1 MVSQAI
7 HLSLATQCDSTS
19 APGRF
24 DWPAPT
30 QRAVSSPAKQMTPHQ
45 RQALS
50 IEVIAGVETISE
62 LAREH
67 QVSRKFVSQQVQT
80 AQQAL
85 EQAFAPVPT
94 QDEVLF
100 QLPVTKRWIEQLVL
114 GLVLIGRSSYRGVVE
129 LLNDVFDYSISL
141 GTVNN
146 IVHGAVHQARR
157 MNLQYDLS
165 GIAVGA
171 HDEIFQAGDPVLVGV
186 DTRSTFCYL
195 LSLEDQRDAD
205 TWGVR
210 LLELVDRGFAPEATI
225 ADFGTGLRA
234 GHQEALPGIPCRGD
248 VFHALQ
254 SIEPVVSYLENR
266 AYEAIATRMKL
277 QRKQATAE
285 RRHGRK
291 SPALSKQLYDA
302 QLAEAKAI
310 KLADDMNL
318 LSRWLREDILSV
330 AGPEY
335 SSRQQL
341 FDFVVAELRAREPFC
356 AHRIG
361 PLWKLLENQRDKL
374 LAFAAKLDDD
384 LTTLAQD
391 WQISPATAREVLHL
405 QALSTSD
412 PRRWRRE
419 VALREILRERYHG
432 VCADVQQLSDRVV
445 RASSLVE
452 NLNSR
457 LRNYFFLWRQL
468 GEDSLT
474 LLQFFLNHRRYMR
487 SESPD
492 RVGRSPAELLTGQPH
507 PHWLYLLGY
516 ERFSRN

>member
-1 MVSQAI
+1 MDCQAT
-7 HLSLATQCDSTS
+7 LSAPVTQCDPTSVPSRFHWPASTS
-19 APGRF
+19 GSVSC
-24 DWPAPT
+24 PA
-30 QRAVSSPAKQMTPHQ
+30 QQMAPHQ
-45 RQALS
+45 RQILS
-50 IEVIAGVETISE
+50 IEAIAGAQTISG
-62 LAREH
+62 LAREY
-67 QVSRKFVSQQVQT
+67 QVSRKFVYQQVQT
-80 AQQAL
+80 AEQAL
-85 EQAFAPVPT
+85 QHAFAPAP
-94 QDEVLF
+94 DRNEVLF
-100 QLPVTKRWIEQLVL
+100 QLPVTKKWVEQLVL
-114 GLVLIGRSSYRGVVE
+114 SLVLTCHGSYRGVVE
-129 LLNDVFDYSISL
+129 LLGDLFDYPIAV
-141 GTVNN
+141 GTVSN
-146 IVHGAVHQARR
+146 IVHSAVRQAKR

-165 GIAVGA
+165 DIVVGA
-171 HDEIFQAGDPVLVGV
+171 HDEIFQANKPVLVGV

-210 LLELVDRGFAPEATI
+210 LLELADRGFAPEATV
-225 ADFGTGLRA
+225 ADFGSGLRA
-234 GHQEALPGIPCRGD
+234 GHAEAFPGVPCRGD

-254 SIEPVVSYLENR
+254 SIEPVVGYLENR
-266 AYEAIATRMKL
+266 AYEAIATRVKL

-291 SPALSKQLYDA
+291 NLALSKQLYDA
-302 QLAEAKAI
+302 RLAEAKAI
-310 KLADDMNL
+310 ELADDVEL
-318 LSRWLREDILSV
+318 LTRWLREDILSV

-335 SSRQQL
+335 SIRQQL
-341 FDFVVAELRAREPFC
+341 FDFVVAELRAREPAC
-356 AHRIG
+356 SHRIG
-361 PLWKLLENQRDKL
+361 PVWKLLENQRDKL

-384 LTTLAQD
+384 LTALAQD
-391 WQISPATAREVLHL
+391 WQISVITAREVLQV
-405 QALSTSD
+405 QALSMSD

-419 VALREILRERYHG
+419 AALRELLRGRYYG
-432 VCADVQQLSDRVV
+432 AYTDVQELSERVV

-487 SESPD
+487 SESPN

>member
-1 MVSQAI
+1 MDGQAT
-7 HLSLATQCDSTS
+7 LSAPVTQCDPTS
-19 APGRF
+19 VPSRF

-30 QRAVSSPAKQMTPHQ
+30 SGSVSCPAKQMAPHQ

-50 IEVIAGVETISE
+50 IEAIAGVETISE

-67 QVSRKFVSQQVQT
+67 QVSRKFVYQQIET
-80 AQQAL
+80 AEQAL
-85 EQAFAPVPT
+85 EHAFAPAPP
-94 QDEVLF
+94 QNEVLF
-100 QLPVTKRWIEQLVL
+100 HLPVTKSWIEQLVL
-114 GLVLIGRSSYRGVVE
+114 SLVLTCHSSYRGVVE
-129 LLNDVFDYSISL
+129 LLGDVFDYPIAL
-141 GTVNN
+141 GTVSN
-146 IVHGAVHQARR
+146 IVHSAVSQAQR

-165 GIAVGA
+165 DIVVGA
-171 HDEIFQAGDPVLVGV
+171 HDEIFQAGKPVLVGV
-186 DTRSTFCYL
+186 DTRTTFCYL

-210 LLELVDRGFAPEATI
+210 LFELVDRGFAPEATV
-225 ADFGTGLRA
+225 ADFATGLRA
-234 GHQEALPGIPCRGD
+234 GHEEALPGVPCRGD
-248 VFHALQ
+248 VFHAFQ
-254 SIEPVVSYLENR
+254 SIEPVVGYLENR

-277 QRKQATAE
+277 QKKQATAE

-291 SPALSKQLYDA
+291 SPALSKQLHDA
-302 QLAEAKAI
+302 RLAEAKAI
-310 KLADDMNL
+310 ELADDMEL
-318 LSRWLREDILSV
+318 LTRWLREDILSL

-335 SSRQQL
+335 PVRQQL
-341 FDFVVAELRAREPFC
+341 FDFVVAELRVREQACP
-356 AHRIG
+356 HRIG
-361 PLWKLLENQRDKL
+361 TVRKLLENQRDKL

-384 LTTLAQD
+384 LTALAQD
-391 WQISPATAREVLHL
+391 WQISSTTVRELLHL
-405 QALSTSD
+405 QALPMFD

-419 VALREILRERYHG
+419 TALRELLRGHYYG
-432 VCADVQQLSDRVV
+432 VYAEVQELSQRVV

-487 SESPD
+487 SEHPD

>member
-1 MVSQAI
+1 M
-7 HLSLATQCDSTS
+7 
-19 APGRF
+19 AP
-24 DWPAPT
+24 P
-30 QRAVSSPAKQMTPHQ
+30 Q

-50 IEVIAGVETISE
+50 IEAIAGVEAISE

-67 QVSRKFVSQQVQT
+67 RVSRKFVYQQVQT
-80 AQQAL
+80 AVEAL
-85 EQAFAPVPT
+85 EHAFAPAPP
-94 QDEVLF
+94 QNEVLF
-100 QLPVTKRWIEQLVL
+100 QLPVTKKWIEQLVL
-114 GLVLIGRSSYRGVVE
+114 GLVLTCHSSYRGVVE
-129 LLNDVFDYSISL
+129 LLGDVFDYPIAL
-141 GTVNN
+141 GTVSN
-146 IVHGAVHQARR
+146 IVHSAVSQAQR

-165 GIAVGA
+165 DIVVGA
-171 HDEIFQAGDPVLVGV
+171 HDEIFQAGKPVLVGV

-225 ADFGTGLRA
+225 ADFATGLRA
-234 GHQEALPGIPCRGD
+234 GHEEALPGVPCRGD

-254 SIEPVVSYLENR
+254 TIEPVVGYLENR

-277 QRKQATAE
+277 ERKQATTE

-291 SPALSKQLYDA
+291 NLAISKQLHDA
-302 QLAEAKAI
+302 RLAEARAI
-310 KLADDMNL
+310 DLADDIGL
-318 LSRWLREDILSV
+318 LICWLREDILSV

-335 SSRQQL
+335 LIRQQL
-341 FDFVVAELRAREPFC
+341 FDFVVAELRAREQACP
-356 AHRIG
+356 HRIG
-361 PLWKLLENQRDKL
+361 PVWKLLENQRDKL

-384 LTTLAQD
+384 LTALAQD
-391 WQISPATAREVLHL
+391 WQISVTTAREML
-405 QALSTSD
+405 QVQTLSTTD
-412 PRRWRRE
+412 PERWRRE
-419 VALREILRERYHG
+419 TVLRELLRGCYHG
-432 VCADVQQLSDRVV
+432 VYTDVQELCQRVV

-474 LLQFFLNHRRYMR
+474 LLQFFLNHRRYVR
-487 SESPD
+487 SESSN

-516 ERFSRN
+516 ERFSTN